1 MEPFSLYFNFY
12 LGQACL
18 TFMCMRYH
26 HVDSSLSTQTFLT
39 NVMESADSMRLR
51 GDLSKQM
58 PGDEQC
64 PFNSIWRKGVGKQQ
78 TWSVGLGIC
87 TALVH

>member
-1 MEPFSLYFNFY
+1 
-12 LGQACL
+12 
-18 TFMCMRYH
+18 MCMRYH